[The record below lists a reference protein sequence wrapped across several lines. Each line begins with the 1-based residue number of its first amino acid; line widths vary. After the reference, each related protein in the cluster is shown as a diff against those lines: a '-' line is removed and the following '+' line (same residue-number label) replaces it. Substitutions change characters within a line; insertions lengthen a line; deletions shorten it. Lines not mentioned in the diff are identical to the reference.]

1 MEITLRIPDDIAKR
15 LSAAGGDVSRRALEA
30 LAIEG
35 YRDQTLTLY
44 QISEMLGL
52 SRVETEDF
60 LGRHQVPLAVI
71 DEAALDREE
80 GPVEVD
86 CEDPAPALGRDLGR
100 SLPGSEGEAVGES
113 PFRVAKRGDSE
124 RRRIPGGQP
133 HHEVAIEARVRARE
147 DEGALLLLGGPAA
160 LGQREGLVEQTTG
173 LEDRRTR
180 LLSLTPAGRTL
191 RADALPACV
200 AEINP
205 DKYGCFTPGSNSACY
220 MIYLSEGS
228 VVLSGGSFNGF

>member
-71 DEAALDREE
+71 DEAALDRE
-80 GPVEVD
+80 
-86 CEDPAPALGRDLGR
+86 
-100 SLPGSEGEAVGES
+100 
-113 PFRVAKRGDSE
+113 
-124 RRRIPGGQP
+124 
-133 HHEVAIEARVRARE
+133 
-147 DEGALLLLGGPAA
+147 AA
-160 LGQREGLVEQTTG
+160 LFEAAS
-173 LEDRRTR
+173 RRSPR
-180 LLSLTPAGRTL
+180 
-191 RADALPACV
+191 
-200 AEINP
+200 
-205 DKYGCFTPGSNSACY
+205 
-220 MIYLSEGS
+220 
-228 VVLSGGSFNGF
+228 